1 MPCSPSWGWTCQQVE
16 HQLPG
21 NRKKN
26 DRIYMFNAKII
37 ELNLP
42 KYFHAKKTNPEI
54 TEVHP
59 DLHQNYEYL
68 EAHPS

>member
-1 MPCSPSWGWTCQQVE
+1 MGLDLPAGWAPAT
-16 HQLPG
+16 
-21 NRKKN
+21 RKSEKN

-54 TEVHP
+54 TEMHP

>member
-1 MPCSPSWGWTCQQVE
+1 
-16 HQLPG
+16 
-21 NRKKN
+21 
-26 DRIYMFNAKII
+26 MFNAKII